1 MRSCVET
8 IEGHVSIR
16 KFKKAKIPDEH
27 LELILRAGQRA
38 PTDAALHLW
47 TAIRVV
53 DPNVR
58 REISEAINQPH
69 VFEASE
75 FFVFLADL
83 YRLEKLLQHK
93 GEYLGR
99 VDFALLLFA
108 AVDAGIAA
116 ENMALAAESLGYG
129 ICFIGAVMNAPDLI
143 IELLQLPKKTF
154 PLFGLVIGVP
164 EEVPE
169 RRPRIPVE
177 YLVHS
182 DRYHDYTSAVLDRIY
197 EVMNPITRRRNYL
210 RLIKKYAGK
219 DGYFEMRNNM
229 IKDLLRKQGFN
240 I

>member
-1 MRSCVET
+1 MRSCIET

-16 KFKKAKIPDEH
+16 KFKKTKIPDEH
-27 LELILRAGQRA
+27 LKLILRAGQRA

-53 DPNVR
+53 DPDVR

-93 GEYLGR
+93 GEDLGR

-182 DRYHDYTSAVLDRIY
+182 DRYHDYTSADLDRIY